1 MIEVIA
7 FDADDTLWH
16 NEHFYSNTKKKFEGL
31 LSRYPGSDR
40 AGELLEQLEEKNIAY
55 YGYGIKSFTLSMVEA
70 AIEVSQNNIS
80 GEDIRM
86 ILDYSKEMLDE
97 DVHLMD
103 GIEETLRQLAED
115 FQLMIITKGDLFE
128 QYRKVKRSG
137 IANYF
142 MYIEVVAEKTVNV
155 YRDLLN
161 RYRFEPNQFLMVGN
175 SLRSDIQPLIQLGAH
190 AIYIPYPTT
199 WAHEYNLDE
208 ELDHSKYIEVDNI
221 KNIVYEVRRLTR

>member
-31 LSRYPGSDR
+31 LSKYPGSDH

-86 ILDYSKEMLDE
+86 ILEYSKEMLDE
-97 DVHLMD
+97 DLHLMD
-103 GIEETLRQLAED
+103 GIEETLRQLSED

-128 QYRKVKRSG
+128 QYRKVQRSG
-137 IANYF
+137 IADYF
-142 MYIEVVAEKTVNV
+142 TYIEVVAEKTVNV
-155 YRDLLN
+155 YRDLLI
-161 RYRFEPNQFLMVGN
+161 RYRIDPNQFLMVGN

-190 AIYIPYPTT
+190 AIYVPYPTT
-199 WAHEYNLDE
+199 WSHEYNLDE
-208 ELDHSKYIEVDNI
+208 ELDRSQFIEVDNI
-221 KNIVYEVRRLTR
+221 KNIVDEVERLTR